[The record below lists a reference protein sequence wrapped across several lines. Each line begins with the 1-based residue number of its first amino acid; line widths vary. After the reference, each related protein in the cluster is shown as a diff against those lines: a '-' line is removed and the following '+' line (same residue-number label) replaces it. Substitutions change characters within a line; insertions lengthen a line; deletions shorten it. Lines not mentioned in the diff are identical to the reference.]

1 MRSLTNLPFVVRGA
15 ILALVVL
22 IAAGVVL
29 LGPAGFGLGTTAAA
43 GFTVASTA
51 HIQYAV
57 SRNKGIFNY
66 DVLAARAPKAGH
78 EPVIDDLK
86 VRTWDQDPTPFT
98 DSLGAQHHPSRG
110 IATADVNS
118 AEQSALLG

>member
-43 GFTVASTA
+43 GFTVDSTADASDANPGNGTCAAAGGACTLRAAVEEANALAGSDSVSVRQAST
-51 HIQYAV
+51 
-57 SRNKGIFNY
+57 
-66 DVLAARAPKAGH
+66 LC
-78 EPVIDDLK
+78 L
-86 VRTWDQDPTPFT
+86 WDSSP
-98 DSLGAQHHPSRG
+98 
-110 IATADVNS
+110 
-118 AEQSALLG
+118 